1 MKKSILLG
9 LSAFILWGCNN
20 STEKSAIDQQGEI
33 HVTHQQGDHSEVIEL
48 NNGEK
53 WLVNEEMKPF
63 VQKGA
68 ELVDAYIEEN
78 KTNFKELATQLQ
90 EENNQLI
97 KSCTMDG
104 KSHDELHKW
113 LQPHLEL
120 VKELENE
127 SDVVKAKVI
136 VKKLQLSYQE
146 YGHYFK

>member
-1 MKKSILLG
+1 MKKTILLG
-9 LSAFILWGCNN
+9 LSTFLLWGCNN
-20 STEKSAIDQQGEI
+20 SSEKSATDQQEEI
-33 HVTHQQGDHSEVIEL
+33 HVTHQQDDSSEAIEL
-48 NNGEK
+48 DNGEK

-68 ELVDAYIEEN
+68 ELVNAYIEEN
-78 KTNFKELATQLQ
+78 KTGFKELAGQLQ

-113 LQPHLEL
+113 LHPHLEL

-127 SDVVKAKVI
+127 SDAVKAKEI
-136 VKKLQLSYQE
+136 VKQLQHSYQE

>member
-1 MKKSILLG
+1 MKKTILLG
-9 LSAFILWGCNN
+9 LSTFLLWGCNN
-20 STEKSAIDQQGEI
+20 SSEKSATDQQEEI
-33 HVTHQQGDHSEVIEL
+33 HVTHQQDDSSEAIEL
-48 NNGEK
+48 DNGEK

-68 ELVDAYIEEN
+68 ELVNAYIEEN
-78 KTNFKELATQLQ
+78 KTGFKELAGQLQ

-113 LQPHLEL
+113 LHPHLEL

-127 SDVVKAKVI
+127 SDAVKAKEI
-136 VKKLQLSYQE
+136 VKQLQHSYQE
-146 YGHYFK
+146 YGDYFK

>member
-1 MKKSILLG
+1 MKKTILLG
-9 LSAFILWGCNN
+9 LSTFLLWGCNN
-20 STEKSAIDQQGEI
+20 SSEKSATDQQEEI
-33 HVTHQQGDHSEVIEL
+33 HVTHQQDDSSEAIEL
-48 NNGEK
+48 DNGEK

-68 ELVDAYIEEN
+68 ELVNAYIEEN
-78 KTNFKELATQLQ
+78 KTGFKELAVQLQ

-113 LQPHLEL
+113 LHPHLEL

-127 SDVVKAKVI
+127 SDAVKAKEI
-136 VKKLQLSYQE
+136 VKQLQHSYQE
-146 YGHYFK
+146 YGDYFK

>member
-1 MKKSILLG
+1 MKKTILLG
-9 LSAFILWGCNN
+9 LSTFLLWGCNN
-20 STEKSAIDQQGEI
+20 SSEKSATDQQEEI
-33 HVTHQQGDHSEVIEL
+33 HVTHQQDDSSEAIEL
-48 NNGEK
+48 DNGEK

-68 ELVDAYIEEN
+68 ELVNAYIEEN
-78 KTNFKELATQLQ
+78 KSGFKELAGQLQ

-113 LQPHLEL
+113 LHPHLEL

-127 SDVVKAKVI
+127 SDAVKAKEI
-136 VKKLQLSYQE
+136 VKQLQHSYQE
-146 YGHYFK
+146 YGDYFK